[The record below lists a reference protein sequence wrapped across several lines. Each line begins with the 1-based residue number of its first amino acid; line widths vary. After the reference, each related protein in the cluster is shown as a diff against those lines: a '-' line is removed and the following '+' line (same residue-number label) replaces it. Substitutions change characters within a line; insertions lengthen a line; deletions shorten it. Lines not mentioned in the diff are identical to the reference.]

1 MEKAMTYDPYPD
13 SGIQRELVDR
23 ISSGADFIQL
33 HALLSQY
40 KQRGLTA
47 EEVAHALEQL
57 RSSVTNESN
66 EDRVLE
72 LLDVVHGFCSP
83 HLKLW

>member
-1 MEKAMTYDPYPD
+1 MEKAMTNDPYPD
-13 SGIQRELVDR
+13 LEIQQELASQ
-23 ISSGADFIQL
+23 ISAGADLIQL
-33 HALLSQY
+33 HGLLSQC
-40 KQRGLTA
+40 KRRGLTA

-57 RSSVTNESN
+57 RSSVTSESD

-72 LLDVVHGFCSP
+72 LLDVVRGFCAP